1 MSQKSYR
8 NLVNDSRYSP
18 DDVLQEPEEPT
29 KEELEE
35 EQEKEDL
42 QEDDD

>member
-1 MSQKSYR
+1 MRQKSYK
-8 NLVNDSRYSP
+8 NPANDRRYSP
-18 DDVLQEPEEPT
+18 EDVLQESEEPT
-29 KEELEE
+29 DEELEE

>member
-1 MSQKSYR
+1 MIGDIPQR
-8 NLVNDSRYSP
+8 T
-18 DDVLQEPEEPT
+18 VLQESEEPT
-29 KEELEE
+29 NGELEE